1 MFFKI
6 KSSSPNADLAIYRSR
21 RQARLKLTLHRF
33 GPSELLLSRYLQEQ
47 YGLTLR
53 AACIQIIQ
61 NAQFHVNFEH
71 EIIVTIPDKQLNQ
84 IAKIITYGTGTVAGS
99 RILKNILTIS

>member
-6 KSSSPNADLAIYRSR
+6 QSSTPDADLAIYRSR
-21 RQARLKLTLHRF
+21 RQARLKLTLHRL

-47 YGLTLR
+47 YGMTLK
-53 AACIQIIQ
+53 AACIQILQ
-61 NAQFHVNFEH
+61 NAQFHVNFRQ
-71 EIIVTIPDKQLNQ
+71 EIIVTIPNPELNKL
-84 IAKIITYGTGTVAGS
+84 AKIITYGTGTVAGS

>member
-6 KSSSPNADLAIYRSR
+6 KSTSPDTDLVIYRSR

-47 YGLTLR
+47 YGITLR

-61 NAQFHVNFEH
+61 GAQFHVNFERD
-71 EIIVTIPDKQLNQ
+71 IIVTIPDKQLND
-84 IAKIITYGTGTVAGS
+84 IAKIITYGTGIITGS
-99 RILKNILTIS
+99 RILKNILTID